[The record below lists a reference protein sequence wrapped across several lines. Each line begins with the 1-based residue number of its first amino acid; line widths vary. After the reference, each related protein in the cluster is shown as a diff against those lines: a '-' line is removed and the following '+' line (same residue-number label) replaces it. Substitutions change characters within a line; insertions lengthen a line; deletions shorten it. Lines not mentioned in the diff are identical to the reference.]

1 MRTMLSDATIGAAA
15 RAVMNELLSH
25 CGQVSQALARL
36 PSTSRRNARDMRM
49 SRLTLSLTLLSC
61 LTGSALADATP
72 ERQLDPQT
80 QVASSSASSAGVSA
94 SGGNASMIAMIDR
107 HAQAAGVPIA
117 LARAVVRIES
127 NFNPR
132 ITGRAGEVGLMQ
144 IKHQTARGMGFTGSR
159 AALYDPETNLRFGML
174 YLAQA
179 AKLAGGDTCGAV
191 MRYQGGLGTR
201 RMTGAASKYC
211 AQARRFM
218 ASN

>member
-1 MRTMLSDATIGAAA
+1 MRI
-15 RAVMNELLSH
+15 N
-25 CGQVSQALARL
+25 
-36 PSTSRRNARDMRM
+36 
-49 SRLTLSLTLLSC
+49 LSLSFTLL
-61 LTGSALADATP
+61 TFMTVSAFADMTP

-80 QVASSSASSAGVSA
+80 RVAATFGGSASVTPAR
-94 SGGNASMIAMIDR
+94 SGGNAGILALVDR
-107 HAQAAGVPIA
+107 YAQAAGVPIA

-144 IKHQTARGMGFTGSR
+144 IKHQTARGMGFTGTR
-159 AALYDPETNLRFGML
+159 AELYDPETNLRFGML

-179 AKLAGGDTCGAV
+179 ARLAGGETCGAV

-211 AQARRFM
+211 AQARRIM
-218 ASN
+218 ASR

>member
-1 MRTMLSDATIGAAA
+1 
-15 RAVMNELLSH
+15 
-25 CGQVSQALARL
+25 
-36 PSTSRRNARDMRM
+36 MRM
-49 SRLTLSLTLLSC
+49 KNLTLSFTLL
-61 LTGSALADATP
+61 AFMAVPAFADMTP
-72 ERQLDPQT
+72 ERQLDSPAPE
-80 QVASSSASSAGVSA
+80 VASSSERPAIVSAGNS
-94 SGGNASMIAMIDR
+94 SMIALVDR

-144 IKHQTARGMGFTGSR
+144 IKHQTARGMGFTGTR
-159 AALYDPETNLRFGML
+159 AELYDPETNLRFGML

-179 AKLAGGDTCGAV
+179 ARLAGGETCGAV

-211 AQARRFM
+211 AQARRIM
-218 ASN
+218 ASR

>member
-1 MRTMLSDATIGAAA
+1 
-15 RAVMNELLSH
+15 
-25 CGQVSQALARL
+25 
-36 PSTSRRNARDMRM
+36 M
-49 SRLTLSLTLLSC
+49 SRLTLTFTLLSFM
-61 LTGSALADATP
+61 TVSALADATP

-80 QVASSSASSAGVSA
+80 QVASTKGGSASAA
-94 SGGNASMIAMIDR
+94 PAAGGNSSMIAMVDR
-107 HAQAAGVPIA
+107 HARAAGVPIA
-117 LARAVVRIES
+117 LARAVVRVES

-132 ITGRAGEVGLMQ
+132 VTGRAGEVGLMQ

-159 AALYDPETNLRFGML
+159 AQLYDPETNLRFGML

-191 MRYQGGLGTR
+191 MRYQGGLGAR

-211 AQARRFM
+211 AQARRIM

>member
-1 MRTMLSDATIGAAA
+1 MRI
-15 RAVMNELLSH
+15 
-25 CGQVSQALARL
+25 
-36 PSTSRRNARDMRM
+36 
-49 SRLTLSLTLLSC
+49 SRLTLSFTLLSFI
-61 LTGSALADATP
+61 TVSALADVAP
-72 ERQLDPQT
+72 ERALDPQA
-80 QVASSSASSAGVSA
+80 QAAASGNTAAPA

-107 HAQAAGVPIA
+107 HARAAGVPVA

-132 ITGRAGEVGLMQ
+132 VTGRAGEVGLMQ
-144 IKHQTARGMGFTGSR
+144 IKHQTARGVGFTGSR

-191 MRYQGGLGTR
+191 MRYQGGLGAR

-211 AQARRFM
+211 SHARRIM